1 MLRSLNLFSAIAA
14 IIWTPGFMASEGSHE
29 RTRERAAQPRGA
41 EAPFFFP
48 SPRTRVLLS
57 RDFLGTTP
65 PLNGDLAR
73 RLGKEPT
80 V

>member
-1 MLRSLNLFSAIAA
+1 
-14 IIWTPGFMASEGSHE
+14 MASEASHE
-29 RTRERAAQPRGA
+29 RTRERAAQPRVA
-41 EAPFFFP
+41 EAPVSFP

-57 RDFLGTTP
+57 RDFSGTTP
-65 PLNGDLAR
+65 PNGDLAH

>member
-1 MLRSLNLFSAIAA
+1 
-14 IIWTPGFMASEGSHE
+14 MASEGSHE

-41 EAPFFFP
+41 EAPFSFP
-48 SPRTRVLLS
+48 FPRTRVLLS

-65 PLNGDLAR
+65 PNGDLAR